1 MTCNA
6 DSSGTVRMIL
16 VSSHIPLHLFCGL
29 VDSPSPVIAIW
40 DNRSTFHAATYDYDN
55 NGLRTGQRCVGI
67 GERPYFDP
75 ASKSKREAEG
85 EEYMEPGIGFTV
97 F

>member
-1 MTCNA
+1 LIETNIRA
-6 DSSGTVRMIL
+6 
-16 VSSHIPLHLFCGL
+16 
-29 VDSPSPVIAIW
+29 AIW